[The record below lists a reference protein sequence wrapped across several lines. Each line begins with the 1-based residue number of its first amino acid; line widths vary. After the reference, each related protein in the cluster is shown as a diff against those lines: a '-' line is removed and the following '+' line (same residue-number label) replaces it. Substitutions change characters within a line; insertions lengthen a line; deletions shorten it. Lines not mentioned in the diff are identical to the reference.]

1 MAFDHVA
8 DQDIARLVQSRVLM
22 PAAADRCTVPAEVAR
37 AAPHSML
44 SRIAFGPES
53 NFSQPRPA
61 AAPRAWRPEWTVKLR
76 MKSTHMGML
85 GMDMPG
91 MDDGDGGESDEA
103 ESRPRTKK
111 EKLRKG
117 LGRILG
123 Q

>member
-1 MAFDHVA
+1 
-8 DQDIARLVQSRVLM
+8 M

-44 SRIAFGPES
+44 SLIAFGPES

-61 AAPRAWRPEWTVKLR
+61 GAARAWRPEWTVKLR
-76 MKSTHMGML
+76 TKSTHMGML

-91 MDDGDGGESDEA
+91 MDEGDDAQAEEA